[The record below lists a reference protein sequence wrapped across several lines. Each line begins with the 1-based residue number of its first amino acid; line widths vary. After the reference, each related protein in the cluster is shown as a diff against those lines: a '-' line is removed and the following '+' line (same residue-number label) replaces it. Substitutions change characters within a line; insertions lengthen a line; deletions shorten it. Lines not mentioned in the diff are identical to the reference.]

1 MEQLKSYRWR
11 FTACY
16 TDEDIMENDVI
27 WEELEI
33 NTRFFRNV
41 MPDVAAF
48 VTGICGDMF
57 DQDKGRMPRFAMAR
71 IEMFVIFLKSKTE
84 SQIRKVLKQGYLYCN
99 AQRDKDNFNTVLQ
112 KSDICQTW
120 SHGFFN
126 EDGLFILFN

>member
-11 FTACY
+11 YTACY
-16 TDEDIMENDVI
+16 TDEDIMENDVF

-57 DQDKGRMPRFAMAR
+57 DQDEGRMPRFAMAR
-71 IEMFVIFLKSKTE
+71 IEMFVIFSQSKTE
-84 SQIRKVLKQGYLYCN
+84 SQIRKVLKQGYLYYN
-99 AQRDKDNFNTVLQ
+99 TQRDKDNYNTVL
-112 KSDICQTW
+112 KNSDIFQTW

-126 EDGLFILFN
+126 EDGLFILFD

>member
-1 MEQLKSYRWR
+1 MVQLKSYRWR
-11 FTACY
+11 YTACY
-16 TDEDIMENDVI
+16 TDEDIIENDVI

-57 DQDKGRMPRFAMAR
+57 DQDEGRMPRFAMAR
-71 IEMFVIFLKSKTE
+71 IEMFVVFSKPKTE

-99 AQRDKDNFNTVLQ
+99 TQRDKDNFNTVLQ
-112 KSDICQTW
+112 KSAIGQTW

-126 EDGLFILFN
+126 EDGLFILIN